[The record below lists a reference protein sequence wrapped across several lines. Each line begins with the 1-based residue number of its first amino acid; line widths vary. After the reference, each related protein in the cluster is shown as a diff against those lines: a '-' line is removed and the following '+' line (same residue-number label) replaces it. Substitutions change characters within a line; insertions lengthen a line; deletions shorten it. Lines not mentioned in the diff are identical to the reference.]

1 MRQLAVG
8 VVAAWVSAALA
19 SPTCTL
25 ASTPVPTNMDLMV
38 ETTKAVVDDVLA
50 EFSDG
55 KSGLRAE
62 APVLIEAQSKHDA
75 NWLVEH
81 LLIEALLERGF
92 EVRVDTASAGQL
104 GVRLTYRI
112 IDLGISGWS
121 GLMGGS
127 VSREC
132 RVTINIRVNGLAD
145 GTLRVQ
151 HEISKRLRDRIPKNR
166 LEVLQNSNYDFADTE
181 LEEQSWGKFIEP
193 AIVTT
198 LLGSLIYLFFSNR

>member
-1 MRQLAVG
+1 MRQFVILSFAVLALPVCG
-8 VVAAWVSAALA
+8 GASAPMA
-19 SPTCTL
+19 
-25 ASTPVPTNMDLMV
+25 TNLDLMV
-38 ETTKAVVDDVLA
+38 ETASAVVDDLLA
-50 EFSDG
+50 ELGQSE
-55 KSGLRAE
+55 SGLMADV
-62 APVLIEAQSKHDA
+62 PVLIESVSDHDA

-81 LLIEALLERGF
+81 LLIAALLERGF
-92 EVRVDTASAGQL
+92 EVRLDVASAGDA

-132 RVTINIRVNGLAD
+132 RITLNARVSGLAD
-145 GTLRVQ
+145 GTLLVQ
-151 HEISKRLRDRIPKNR
+151 HEATKRLRDRIPKNR

-198 LLGSLIYLFFSNR
+198 LLGSLVYLFFSNR

>member
-1 MRQLAVG
+1 MRQFVVLSFAVLALPVCG
-8 VVAAWVSAALA
+8 AASGPVA
-19 SPTCTL
+19 
-25 ASTPVPTNMDLMV
+25 TNMDLMV
-38 ETTKAVVDDVLA
+38 ETASAVVDDLFA
-50 EFSDG
+50 ELGNSE
-55 KSGLRAE
+55 SGLMADV
-62 APVLIEAQSKHDA
+62 PVLIESVSDHDA

-92 EVRVDTASAGQL
+92 EVRVDVASAGDA

-127 VSREC
+127 VNREC
-132 RVTINIRVNGLAD
+132 RITLNARVSGLAD
-145 GTLRVQ
+145 GTLLVQ
-151 HEISKRLRDRIPKNR
+151 HEGTKRLGDRIPKNR

-198 LLGSLIYLFFSNR
+198 LLGSLVYLFFSNR